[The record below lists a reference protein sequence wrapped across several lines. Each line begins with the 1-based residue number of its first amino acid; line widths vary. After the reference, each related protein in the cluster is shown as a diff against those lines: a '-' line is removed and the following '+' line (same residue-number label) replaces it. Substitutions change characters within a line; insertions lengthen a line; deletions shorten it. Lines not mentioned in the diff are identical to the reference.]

1 MRPHDRDA
9 MTATIAINR
18 APVLTLW
25 AAVVAKRLGFK
36 WDEALTLGRA
46 VAGLNAYSKGVSL
59 GLIEPT
65 PDALREAREKAR
77 RGAIKIAL
85 MHRAVPAVRTSEGIR
100 ALDKEKPGNPESVAR
115 YLEGK
120 FKDHYDDA
128 KAAMEALA
136 RSMPPKRLAAE
147 AYRLYEEFRPSV
159 PAGVSGWGAA
169 GKLDLAR
176 IRKMAG
182 EKG

>member
-9 MTATIAINR
+9 MTAAIAINR

-65 PDALREAREKAR
+65 PDALRAAREKAR
-77 RGAIKIAL
+77 RGAIKINL
-85 MHRAVPAVRTSEGIR
+85 LHRAVPAVRTEDGIR

-120 FKDHYDDA
+120 FKEHYDDA

-136 RSMPPKRLAAE
+136 RSMPPKTLAAE

-159 PAGVSGWGAA
+159 PAGVGGWGAA

-182 EKG
+182 GKG